1 MAGTLIVDKIQLDV
15 GNTFQIVSNTGQN
28 ILLANTFGLQLNENT
43 VTYGMLSQDLNA
55 TQNNVYNVTTPN
67 ANTVLGSTSVTFTS
81 NTGTISAGMIMY
93 GAGFGRGTT
102 VDSVVN
108 ANTIVVST
116 AAANTSTNTRMSFV
130 EPNKLI
136 TADVVAPG
144 LCKAWVN
151 FNGTGTVAIRAAFNV
166 SSITDNGTGIYT
178 VNFTTAMPDANYS
191 FSLSLQRIS
200 TGSQANQNI
209 VPTINDGAGN
219 VSASSLRVRA
229 YASPGNTSFDVDIFT
244 IAIFR

>member
-15 GNTFQIVSNTGQN
+15 TNTFQIVSNTGQI
-28 ILLANTFGLQLNENT
+28 ILLANTNGLQLTANT
-43 VTYGMLSQDLNA
+43 VTYGMLSQDLIA
-55 TQNNVYNVTTPN
+55 TQNNVYNVTTSN

-200 TGSQANQNI
+200 TGAQANQNI

>member
-1 MAGTLIVDKIQLDV
+1 MAGTLIVDKIQLDS

-28 ILLANTFGLQLNENT
+28 ILLANTNGLQLTANT
-43 VTYGMLSQDLNA
+43 VTYGMLSQDLIA
-55 TQNNVYNVTTPN
+55 TQNNVYNVTTSN

-166 SSITDNGTGIYT
+166 SSITDNGTGEYT
-178 VNFTTAMPDANYS
+178 VNFTTAMPDGNYS
-191 FSLSLQRIS
+191 VQGIIGNAAGLNFGSAGLTSPTAFSYS
-200 TGSQANQNI
+200 TTSVRVRTPFSNSSGIMQAN
-209 VPTINDGAGN
+209 D
-219 VSASSLRVRA
+219 
-229 YASPGNTSFDVDIFT
+229 YNTVCFS
-244 IAIFR
+244 IFR

>member
-28 ILLANTFGLQLNENT
+28 ILLANTNGLQLTANT
-43 VTYGMLSQDLNA
+43 VTYGMLSPDLIA
-55 TQNNVYNVTTPN
+55 TQDNVYNVTTSN

-136 TADVVAPG
+136 TADVAAPG

-151 FNGTGTVAIRAAFNV
+151 FNGTGTVAIRGAFNV
-166 SSITDNGTGIYT
+166 SSITDNGVGLYT
-178 VNFTTAMPDANYS
+178 VNFAQAMSDVSYS
-191 FSLSLQRIS
+191 VV
-200 TGSQANQNI
+200 GSI
-209 VPTINDGAGN
+209 
-219 VSASSLRVRA
+219 SSLGSGLGIIQITSISATSSAVRT
-229 YASPGNTSFDVDIFT
+229 YALTGGSANSNQDPTSVYLAMFS
-244 IAIFR
+244 